1 MTGPV
6 ILVVGARPNFMK
18 IAPIHAELAKRG
30 IEQILLHTG
39 QHYDEN
45 MSKVFFDDLGMPQPD
60 IYLGI
65 GSGSHATQTAKVM
78 VEFEKVCKENN
89 PSMVVVVGDVNSTV
103 ACSMVCAK
111 EWIPCAHVEAGLRSF
126 DREMPEEINRLVT
139 DAIADYLLTPSPDGD
154 ENLRNEGVAEDRI
167 KRVGNVM
174 IDSLFNNLERAKAS
188 TIHSDLGIE
197 KGNYGV
203 LTLHR
208 PSNVDDKDAFI
219 GILDALEQIGERIPL
234 VFPLHPRTKNRAE
247 QFGLTQRLESIPN
260 IVLTG
265 PAGYLDFVAL
275 MAESKIVLTDSGGLQ
290 EETTALGIPCLT
302 LRENTERP
310 VTVTEGTNTIVGNDT
325 QVILDAANVV
335 LDNGGKAG
343 RIPELW
349 DGKTAQRIADIIEEV
364 NLRSVELGKS
374 HFPIDLGVLTA
385 IRQLTPLG
393 STIECDRPY
402 QKGSG
407 KKWNK
412 QANKRIQGIFN

>member
-1 MTGPV
+1 MGSNFSTGYRHISETYGGKIMTGPV

-18 IAPIHAELAKRG
+18 IAPIHAELDRRG
-30 IEQILLHTG
+30 ISQILLHTG

-78 VEFEKVCKENN
+78 VEFEKVCKEHS
-89 PSMVVVVGDVNSTV
+89 PSMVIVVGDVNSTV

-126 DREMPEEINRLVT
+126 DRDMPEEINRLIT

-154 ENLRNEGVAEDRI
+154 ENLRNEGVSEERI

-174 IDSLFNNLERAKAS
+174 IDSLFNNLERSKNS
-188 TIHSDLGIE
+188 TIHSDLNIE

-208 PSNVDDKDAFI
+208 PSNVDEKDAFT
-219 GILDALEQIGERIPL
+219 GIISALEEIGSKIQL

-247 QFGLTQRLESIPN
+247 QFGLIKRLESVPN

-275 MAESKIVLTDSGGLQ
+275 MAESKLVLTDSGGLQ

-310 VTVTEGTNTIVGNDT
+310 ITVTEGTNTIVGNNP
-325 QVILDAANVV
+325 QLIIDAAKEI
-335 LDNGGKAG
+335 LQNGGKSG

-349 DGKTAQRIADIIEEV
+349 DGKTAERIADLIQNIIE
-364 NLRSVELGKS
+364 G
-374 HFPIDLGVLTA
+374 
-385 IRQLTPLG
+385 
-393 STIECDRPY
+393 
-402 QKGSG
+402 
-407 KKWNK
+407 
-412 QANKRIQGIFN
+412 

>member
-18 IAPIHAELAKRG
+18 IAPIHAELERRG
-30 IEQILLHTG
+30 IDRILLHTG

-78 VEFEKVCKENN
+78 VEFEKVCKEHK
-89 PSMVVVVGDVNSTV
+89 PSMVIVVGDVNSTV

-111 EWIPCAHVEAGLRSF
+111 ESIPCAHVEAGLRSF
-126 DREMPEEINRLVT
+126 DRKMPEEINRIIT

-154 ENLRNEGVAEDRI
+154 ENLRKEGVAEERI
-167 KRVGNVM
+167 RRVGNVM
-174 IDSLFNNLERAKAS
+174 IDSLFNNLERAKES
-188 TIHSDLGIE
+188 TIHADLNIE

-208 PSNVDDKDAFI
+208 PSNVDEEEALSR
-219 GILDALEQIGERIPL
+219 ILDALEQIGSRIPL
-234 VFPLHPRTKNRAE
+234 VFPLHPRTRNRAE
-247 QFGLTQRLESIPN
+247 QFGLTKRLESIPN

-265 PAGYLDFVAL
+265 PAGYLDFIAL
-275 MAESKIVLTDSGGLQ
+275 MAESKLVLTDSGGLQ

-310 VTVTEGTNTIVGNDT
+310 ITVIEGTNTIVGNST
-325 QVILDAANVV
+325 QAILDAAFNV
-335 LDNGGKAG
+335 LENGGKAG

-349 DGKTAQRIADIIEEV
+349 DGKTAQRITDLIQEII
-364 NLRSVELGKS
+364 G
-374 HFPIDLGVLTA
+374 
-385 IRQLTPLG
+385 
-393 STIECDRPY
+393 
-402 QKGSG
+402 
-407 KKWNK
+407 
-412 QANKRIQGIFN
+412 

>member
-18 IAPIHAELAKRG
+18 IAPIHAELERRG
-30 IEQILLHTG
+30 IAQILLHTG

-78 VEFEKVCKENN
+78 VEFEKVCKEHK

-126 DREMPEEINRLVT
+126 DREMPEEINRLIT

-154 ENLRNEGVAEDRI
+154 ENLRKESVAEERI

-174 IDSLFNNLERAKAS
+174 IDSLFNNLERAKES
-188 TIHSDLGIE
+188 TIHTELNIE

-208 PSNVDDKDAFI
+208 PSNVDEKEAFTQ
-219 GILDALEQIGERIPL
+219 ILDALEEIGSRIPL
-234 VFPLHPRTKNRAE
+234 VFPLHPRTKSRAE
-247 QFGLTQRLESIPN
+247 QFGLTNRLESIPN

-275 MAESKIVLTDSGGLQ
+275 MAESKLVLTDSGGLQ

-310 VTVTEGTNTIVGNDT
+310 ITVTEGTNTIVGNDT
-325 QVILDAANVV
+325 QAILDAAFDI
-335 LDNGGKAG
+335 LENGGKAG

-349 DGKTAQRIADIIEEV
+349 DGKTAQRIADIIQE
-364 NLRSVELGKS
+364 
-374 HFPIDLGVLTA
+374 
-385 IRQLTPLG
+385 
-393 STIECDRPY
+393 
-402 QKGSG
+402 
-407 KKWNK
+407 
-412 QANKRIQGIFN
+412 RIK

>member
-18 IAPIHAELAKRG
+18 IAPIHAELTRRG
-30 IEQILLHTG
+30 IDQILLHTG

-78 VEFEKVCKENN
+78 VEFEKVCNEYK

-126 DREMPEEINRLVT
+126 DREMPEEINRLIT
-139 DAIADYLLTPSPDGD
+139 DAIADLLLTPSPDGD
-154 ENLRNEGVAEDRI
+154 ENLRKEGVAEERI
-167 KRVGNVM
+167 KRVGNIM
-174 IDSLFNNLERAKAS
+174 IDSLFNNLERSKSS
-188 TIHSDLGIE
+188 TIHADLGIE

-208 PSNVDDKDAFI
+208 PSNVDEKDAFMR
-219 GILDALEQIGERIPL
+219 ILVALEQIGERIPL
-234 VFPLHPRTKNRAE
+234 VFPLHPRTRIRAE
-247 QFGLTQRLESIPN
+247 EFGLTERLESIPN

-275 MAESKIVLTDSGGLQ
+275 MAESKLVLTDSGGLQ

-310 VTVTEGTNTIVGNDT
+310 ITVIEGTNTIVGNATD
-325 QVILDAANVV
+325 VILDAANNI

-343 RIPELW
+343 RIPDLW
-349 DGKTAQRIADIIEEV
+349 DGHTAERIADIIE
-364 NLRSVELGKS
+364 
-374 HFPIDLGVLTA
+374 D
-385 IRQLTPLG
+385 
-393 STIECDRPY
+393 TI
-402 QKGSG
+402 S
-407 KKWNK
+407 
-412 QANKRIQGIFN
+412 